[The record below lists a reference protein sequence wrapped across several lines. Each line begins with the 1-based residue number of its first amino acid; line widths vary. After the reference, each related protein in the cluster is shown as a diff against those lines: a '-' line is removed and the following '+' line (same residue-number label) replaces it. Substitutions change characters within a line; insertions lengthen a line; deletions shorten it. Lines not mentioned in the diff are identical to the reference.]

1 MWRGRY
7 GARARAA
14 APTTRPERV
23 EVTAE
28 SPPTVLVV
36 DDVRGVRE
44 CLAFLLARAGYQAI
58 EASDGLEALQA
69 ARNVCPDAILLD
81 IRMPGMSGFEV
92 LERLQEADPELPV
105 IMITGYD
112 DVETAVRAMRMGA
125 YHYLTKPFRGGEVVA
140 IVERALEHRRLRR
153 RVRDLQERLDGASE
167 LTRVLGTS
175 EPIAQLAERV
185 RHIAPTDLPVLLT
198 GEEGTGVE
206 FVARAIHHRS
216 NRASGPFVA
225 VDCSVVAAE
234 LAEVELFGREAGDGH
249 NGRRPGQLEFAEG
262 GTLYLASVGDLP
274 LNVQDR
280 LRDFI
285 TGRQFQRVGSGQR
298 RVLDARVVA
307 STAVDLRELLAGH
320 LFRRELYLR
329 LAECSLVIPPLR
341 ERKDDIVYLAK
352 RILDETNREL
362 GKKVRGPSPE
372 ALQVLLDYPW
382 PGNLRELRQAV
393 RRAVLV
399 AREEILPEHL
409 GLRFPQAEAPGP
421 PAGGVILPLRERTR
435 RAVEKVERE
444 AILEA
449 LRHTGGNKSAAAR
462 ILGIDNK
469 TLHVKLKKH
478 NLRGTEELVNAN
490 IRRDNRQ

>member
-1 MWRGRY
+1 M
-7 GARARAA
+7 A
-14 APTTRPERV
+14 
-23 EVTAE
+23 AE

-36 DDVRGVRE
+36 DDLRGVRQI
-44 CLAFLLARAGYQAI
+44 LTSLLARAGYQTI
-58 EASDGLEALQA
+58 EAANGQEALEA
-69 ARNVCPDAILLD
+69 ARNTCPDAILLD

-92 LERLQEADPELPV
+92 LERLHEADPELPV
-105 IMITGYD
+105 IMITAYD
-112 DVETAVRAMRMGA
+112 DVQTAVRAMRMGA
-125 YHYLTKPFRGGEVVA
+125 YHYLTKPFHGDEVVA
-140 IVERALEHRRLRR
+140 ILERALEHRRLSR
-153 RVRDLQERLDGASE
+153 RVRDLQQRLDGASE

-175 EPIAQLAERV
+175 EAMAQLAERV

-225 VDCSVVAAE
+225 VDCSAVAAE
-234 LAEVELFGREAGDGH
+234 LAEVELFGREAGGGQ
-249 NGRRPGQLEFAEG
+249 NGARPGQLEFAEG

-280 LRDFI
+280 LLDFI
-285 TGRQFQRVGSGQR
+285 TGRQFQRVGGDQP

-329 LAECSLVIPPLR
+329 LAECSLTIPPLR

-399 AREEILPEHL
+399 AADEILPEHL
-409 GLRFPQAEAPGP
+409 GLKLPQSDPARPPG
-421 PAGGVILPLRERTR
+421 GGVVVPLRERTR

-478 NLRGTEELVNAN
+478 NLRGTEELANAN
-490 IRRDNRQ
+490 IRRDNTQ